1 MQLRPV
7 LLPDLVHVVRK
18 QLVVQLLRLVR
29 DGRRLPL
36 EQRHLE
42 QLLPPERHR
51 RLRLFVSEVRNLR
64 NLLSLGLPDLR
75 VLILVRLLR

>member
-29 DGRRLPL
+29 DGRLLPL

-42 QLLPPERHR
+42 QLLPPKRHR
-51 RLRLFVSEVRNLR
+51 CLRLFVSKARNLR

-75 VLILVRLLR
+75 VLLLVRLLR